1 MLVHWFNPEND
12 LALASGRGNYTPPAA
27 ARQLHE
33 AGATLPLWY
42 AGSGDRVLAYGVPA
56 AWYDRMVRDFNLQ
69 TDLFDHIASPT
80 TIPSP
85 WGWSAYT
92 RTFFKN
98 EGFDDSVLPSVDDI
112 EIIRRLSSRATAA
125 EVARRLAE
133 RVPHLVI
140 RDTAR
145 EITEPS
151 ELEALLQSRTD
162 IVLKSPWSSSGRGVV
177 MAGDAGIDKA
187 LRMGCDS
194 IRKQGSVMA
203 ETCHRRALDFARLYE
218 CRAGRCID
226 IGTSVFT
233 TDASGSYTGNLLA
246 PEAERVAVVGRY
258 YPRESLA
265 EVTAVLREILEE
277 TYAQHYDG
285 VLGVDMLVTDDGR
298 LDAVV
303 EINVRK
309 TMGYVANEISSR
321 YLADGVTGTF
331 SISPLRG
338 ASPPADDYAVSAGRL
353 SGGLLNLVPPGG
365 DFAFTV
371 KCHC

>member
-12 LALASGRGNYTPPAA
+12 LALASGQGNYTPPTA

-33 AGATLPLWY
+33 AGAALPLWY
-42 AGSGDRVLAYGVPA
+42 AAGGDRVLAYGVPA
-56 AWYDRMVRDFNLQ
+56 AWYDRMVGDFNLRA
-69 TDLFDHIASPT
+69 DLFDHVTSPL

-85 WGWSAYT
+85 WGWSAYA
-92 RTFFKN
+92 RTFFRN
-98 EGFDDSVLPSVDDI
+98 EGFDDSVLPSAGDI
-112 EIIRRLSSRATAA
+112 GIIRRLSSRATAA
-125 EVARRLAE
+125 GVSRRLAS
-133 RVPHLVI
+133 RVPRLVI
-140 RDTAR
+140 CDTPR
-145 EITEPS
+145 EIKEPS
-151 ELEALLQSRTD
+151 ELEALLHTRKD
-162 IVLKSPWSSSGRGVV
+162 VVLKSPWSSSGRGVV
-177 MAGDAGIDKA
+177 MAGDTGVDKA

-194 IRKQGSVMA
+194 IRRQGGVMV
-203 ETCHRRALDFARLYE
+203 ETCHSRALDFARLYE
-218 CRAGRCID
+218 CHEGKCTD

-246 PEAERVAVVGRY
+246 PESERLAVVGGY
-258 YPRESLA
+258 YPLESLA

-277 TYAQHYDG
+277 TYAPYYDG

-309 TMGYVANEISSR
+309 TMGYVANEISRR
-321 YLADGVTGTF
+321 YLAEGVTGTY

-338 ASPPADDYAVSAGRL
+338 ASPPPDDYIV
-353 SGGLLNLVPPGG
+353 SGGRISGGSLNLVPPGG
-365 DFAFTV
+365 EFAFTV